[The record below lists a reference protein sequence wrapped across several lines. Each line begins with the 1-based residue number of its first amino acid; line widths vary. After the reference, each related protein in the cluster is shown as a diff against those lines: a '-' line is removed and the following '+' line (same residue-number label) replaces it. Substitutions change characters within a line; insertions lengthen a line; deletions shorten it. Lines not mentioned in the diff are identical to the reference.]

1 MPLGQLSTEQ
11 VQRGYE
17 VLERIRKVLGGRSG
31 KTSLEML
38 SSEFYQASQ
47 TPWPLQPM
55 SQLLHYLCFNLHELA

>member
-1 MPLGQLSTEQ
+1 MPLGQLSTDQ

-17 VLERIRKVLGGRSG
+17 VLERIRKALHGRSG

-47 TPWPLQPM
+47 TPWSLQPVG
-55 SQLLHYLCFNLHELA
+55 LLLDHI